1 MQLNLERVRENAR
14 SASTEEL
21 LDRVTVYRS
30 GMEPAAIEIIE
41 TELDR
46 RGVTEMQIAE
56 FEEQRR
62 KTGLIGG
69 GVARSC
75 SFCDR
80 PAVARAWGLSRGGHS
95 LIKVIPWIFNYCEK
109 HLETRWQMFPGK

>member
-1 MQLNLERVRENAR
+1 MELNLERVRQNAR
-14 SASTEEL
+14 SASTEDL
-21 LDRVTVYRS
+21 LDRITVYRK

-46 RGVTEMQIAE
+46 RGVTQEQINE

-62 KTGLIGG
+62 KKGFIGE
-69 GVARSC
+69 GVPRSC

-80 PAVARAWGLSRGGHS
+80 PAVARAWGFSRGGYS
-95 LIKVIPWIFNYCEK
+95 LIKVIPWIFNYCEE
-109 HLETRWQMFPGK
+109 HLETRWQMFPGT

>member
-1 MQLNLERVRENAR
+1 MQLDLERVRQNAR

-21 LDRVTVYRS
+21 LDRITVYRS

-41 TELDR
+41 SELDR
-46 RGVTEMQIAE
+46 RGVTPEQIEE
-56 FEEQRR
+56 FEERR
-62 KTGLIGG
+62 RQDGLVGH
-69 GVARSC
+69 GVPRSC

-95 LIKVIPWIFNYCEK
+95 LIKVIPWIFNYCEE
-109 HLETRWQMFPGK
+109 HLKSRWQMFPGK